1 MIATSQQ
8 PFAPEDI
15 EDRTY
20 CFALRIVKLC
30 LSIERIPGA
39 RRTIANQLLRLGTSV
54 GANIEEARAASSR
67 ADFGS
72 KMSISLREARETRY
86 WIRLLMDAELIDRKL
101 LEPLLQEATEIMK
114 ICGSITSKVRK
125 RNA

>member
-39 RRTIANQLLRLGTSV
+39 RRTIANQLLRSGTSV

-101 LEPLLQEATEIMK
+101 LEPLL
-114 ICGSITSKVRK
+114 
-125 RNA
+125 